1 MSFSVDVKKELSQAS
16 LSCQNCK
23 RAMLYGIFL
32 FSRASHEHRILMHTE
47 NKHVA
52 DCYVDLLTEL
62 TGSIV
67 TVFINDYVSQKKRRS
82 YSVTVEHEQDI
93 QGLYRMFCIEP
104 DAPLAL
110 NSRLFKRDC
119 CVQAFVRG
127 AFLACGSVTDPNK
140 EYHLE
145 FSVPSL
151 SLAEG
156 LLSLLQE
163 HGIPIK
169 LASRKGI
176 RLLYLKESEPIEDL
190 LTYMGAVNNSL
201 ELMNVKIYK
210 DVRNKVNRVT
220 NCETANIEK
229 TVNAAAG
236 QVEAIRLIEQTLG
249 LDELPED
256 LREVAGLRLENP
268 DMSLRELC
276 QSLVEP
282 ISRSGVNHRLKRLM
296 AIADEIREK
305 KKAGS
310 ER

>member
-1 MSFSVDVKKELSQAS
+1 MSFSGDVKKELAQAS

-23 RAMLYGIFL
+23 SAMMYGIFL

-176 RLLYLKESEPIEDL
+176 RLLY
-190 LTYMGAVNNSL
+190 
-201 ELMNVKIYK
+201 
-210 DVRNKVNRVT
+210 
-220 NCETANIEK
+220 
-229 TVNAAAG
+229 
-236 QVEAIRLIEQTLG
+236 
-249 LDELPED
+249 
-256 LREVAGLRLENP
+256 
-268 DMSLRELC
+268 
-276 QSLVEP
+276 
-282 ISRSGVNHRLKRLM
+282 
-296 AIADEIREK
+296 
-305 KKAGS
+305 
-310 ER
+310 

>member
-1 MSFSVDVKKELSQAS
+1 M
-16 LSCQNCK
+16 
-23 RAMLYGIFL
+23 
-32 FSRASHEHRILMHTE
+32 
-47 NKHVA
+47 
-52 DCYVDLLTEL
+52 
-62 TGSIV
+62 
-67 TVFINDYVSQKKRRS
+67 
-82 YSVTVEHEQDI
+82 TVEHEQDI